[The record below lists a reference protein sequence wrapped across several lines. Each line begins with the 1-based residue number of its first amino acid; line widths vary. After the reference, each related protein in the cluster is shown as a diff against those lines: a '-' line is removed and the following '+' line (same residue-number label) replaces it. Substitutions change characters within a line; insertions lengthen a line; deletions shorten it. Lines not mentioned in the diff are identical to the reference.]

1 MNKKKPDIEL
11 IIKGQK
17 VYLDIGISFDQ
28 KRYYQTKQSHY
39 ASMLEQ
45 DGNPIKVIPIIIG
58 KYCTIHTKSREFLEE
73 LDLNIENVYEE
84 IGNLLAVYYASCA
97 EEIYKRKQVKRD
109 EVNNL
114 PEVRNENLTN
124 NRFAELVSDDVQ
136 IKEKSEHQAILE
148 YLKEQQKLQKPMQK
162 ADKAKKRKPDDPPE
176 SQTQSETVSD
186 QHLTETSDSLNSS
199 IQINQNEILLSLTP
213 AIQEEI
219 PMELRMPNKTTVT
232 KILAQQ
238 QIAFQRKATPE
249 NRKQDSQFMTL
260 FPGLNLEQIRNNA
273 NTITRNSPTQPNA
286 VINKKISKTNS
297 ISPKMLTEIL

>member
-1 MNKKKPDIEL
+1 M
-11 IIKGQK
+11 
-17 VYLDIGISFDQ
+17 LD
-28 KRYYQTKQSHY
+28 
-39 ASMLEQ
+39 Q

-58 KYCTIHTKSREFLEE
+58 KNCTIHTKSREFLEE

-114 PEVRNENLTN
+114 PEIRNVNLTN
-124 NRFAELVSDDVQ
+124 NRFAELVSDEVQ

-162 ADKAKKRKPDDPPE
+162 ADKAKKKRKPDDPPE
-176 SQTQSETVSD
+176 SQTLSETVSD

-219 PMELRMPNKTTVT
+219 QMELRMPKKQQQQKSSPNNKTCKLPSKEKRPQ
-232 KILAQQ
+232 KIANK
-238 QIAFQRKATPE
+238 IV
-249 NRKQDSQFMTL
+249 
-260 FPGLNLEQIRNNA
+260 NL
-273 NTITRNSPTQPNA
+273 
-286 VINKKISKTNS
+286 
-297 ISPKMLTEIL
+297 